1 MDTRFPSGQEI
12 ARKWFIVDGTGL
24 TLGRL
29 ASQVARILSGKESPI
44 YTPFIDT
51 GDHVIVSTTRKVRV
65 PERRRSRRFIA
76 ITPASPADCAKKISA
91 TALSASRESI
101 VQEAILGMLPK
112 NKLGKAMG
120 KKLKV
125 YKGDKHTHAAQKP
138 EALKLAAPVN
148 RRNGASLKGQ
158 PETPRTAKLQ
168 S

>member
-51 GDHVIVSTTRKVRV
+51 GDHVIVINAEKVRV
-65 PERRRSRRFIA
+65 TGMKADQKMYRHYTGFPGGLREEGFRHKFERK
-76 ITPASPADCAKKISA
+76 P
-91 TALSASRESI
+91 ESI

-125 YKGDKHTHAAQKP
+125 YKGDKHTHEAQKP
-138 EALKLAAPVN
+138 EALTLAA
-148 RRNGASLKGQ
+148 R
-158 PETPRTAKLQ
+158 
-168 S
+168 

>member
-1 MDTRFPSGQEI
+1 MVTRFPSGQEI
-12 ARKWFIVDGTGL
+12 ARKWYIVDGSGL

-51 GDHVIVSTTRKVRV
+51 GDHVIVINAEKVRV
-65 PERRRSRRFIA
+65 TGMKAEQKMYRHYTGFPGGLREEGFRHKFERK
-76 ITPASPADCAKKISA
+76 P
-91 TALSASRESI
+91 ESI

-138 EALKLAAPVN
+138 EALTLAA
-148 RRNGASLKGQ
+148 R
-158 PETPRTAKLQ
+158 
-168 S
+168 